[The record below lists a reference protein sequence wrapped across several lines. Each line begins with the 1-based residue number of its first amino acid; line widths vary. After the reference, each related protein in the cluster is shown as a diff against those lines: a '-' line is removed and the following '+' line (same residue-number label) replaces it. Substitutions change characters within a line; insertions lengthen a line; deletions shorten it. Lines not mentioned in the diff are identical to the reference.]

1 MWDTYTNYLG
11 GLWNGITGNNPT
23 ALGNPANTIG
33 VASPVV
39 NGFTPVNPTDIA
51 PILAN
56 NQYTS
61 MLSPQAMADYMNA
74 NKFTMANLNNSLST
88 ADGAKALSGLVQNQS
103 SMARPDAWSFEGAFG
118 NKNYAGWAGTTIQG
132 LSALGN
138 LYLGYKGLNQNE
150 KKINEDIALQRANY
164 RNQAKAI
171 NNQYRDQMSGRGY
184 NGQSAESARALG
196 RTYDNRKVSETY

>member
-1 MWDTYTNYLG
+1 MWDPYTNYLG

-23 ALGNPANTIG
+23 ALGNPASTVN
-33 VASPVV
+33 VVSPTV

-51 PILAN
+51 PLLAN

-74 NKFTMANLNNSLST
+74 NKLNVANLNSSLST

-103 SMARPDAWSFEGAFG
+103 AMTRPDAWSFEGAFG
-118 NKNYAGWAGTTIQG
+118 NKNYAGWAGTAIQG

-138 LYLGYKGLNQNE
+138 LYLGHKGLEQN
-150 KKINEDIALQRANY
+150 KKAINENIALQRANY
-164 RNQAKAI
+164 RNQAKAM

-184 NGQSAESARALG
+184 NGQSADSARALG
-196 RTYDNRKVSETY
+196 RTYDSRKVSETY

>member
-1 MWDTYTNYLG
+1 MWDQFINYLG

-23 ALGNPANTIG
+23 ALGNPASTVN
-33 VASPVV
+33 VVSPTV

-51 PILAN
+51 PLLAN

-74 NKFTMANLNNSLST
+74 NKLSIANLNNSLST
-88 ADGAKALSGLVQNQS
+88 VDGSKALASLIQNQS
-103 SMARPDAWSFEGAFG
+103 AMTRPDAWSFEGAFG
-118 NKNYAGWAGTTIQG
+118 NKNYAGWAGTAIQG

-138 LYLGYKGLNQNE
+138 LYLGYKGLKQNE
-150 KKINEDIALQRANY
+150 KALNENIALQRANY
-164 RNQAKAI
+164 RNTARAL

-184 NGQSAESARALG
+184 NGQSAEAARALG
-196 RTYDNRKVSETY
+196 RNYERRKVQETY

>member
-23 ALGNPANTIG
+23 ALGNPANTIR

-74 NKFTMANLNNSLST
+74 NKFTMANLNTSLST

-103 SMARPDAWSFEGAFG
+103 SMARPDVWSSEGAFG
-118 NKNYAGWAGTTIQG
+118 NKNYAGWADTSIQG

-171 NNQYRDQMSGRGY
+171 NNQYRDRMSGRGY

-196 RTYDNRKVSETY
+196 RAYDNRKVSETY